1 MKKSIYFDVLIVYNE
16 KLSESASDNSINN
29 QTPFS
34 KEFGNESYNVV
45 YGCFLEVCKKFK
57 LKVALTSSVDIVGP
71 GLCRSFWSFEN
82 KKWIK
87 SVLECSSN
95 LIFDKFAPTN
105 PGIKSRRNLL
115 FSSNKVKPF
124 NDSFLF
130 ELFFDKQKT
139 YEKLAEYSIPT
150 VSLEGNTLVSINK
163 VCKELAILSKKH
175 TGSKDFST
183 DIVMKD
189 KFGAGGENV
198 YKFSVNESE
207 NILKTVIK
215 NADVSFII
223 QPFVKFD
230 QGFSYHNAPAT
241 TDIRFVYLGGKIV
254 QSYIRI
260 AKTGDFRCNEHLGGS
275 LTYLPLTEIPEKLV
289 TKANLIAKVLKQK
302 SSLYA
307 LDFVISN
314 NGNVYLLEGNT
325 MPGLDWNMALK
336 DNEIKAKKLI
346 ELVVK
351 EMVVRTKVKIVHHL
365 AKSIE
370 KIKITKSSIP
380 IAKSLSLSYSVL

>member
-16 KLSESASDNSINN
+16 KFSKSAFNHSTSN
-29 QTPFS
+29 QTPFT
-34 KEFGNESYNVV
+34 KDLGNESYNIV

-57 LKVALTSSVDIVGP
+57 LKVALTSSADIIGP

-82 KKWIK
+82 KKWIRNNF
-87 SVLECSSN
+87 ECTSN

-105 PGIKSRRNLL
+105 SGIKSRRNLL
-115 FSSNKVKPF
+115 FSSNKVKAF
-124 NDSFLF
+124 NDPLLF

-139 YEKLAEYSIPT
+139 YEKLAIYSIPT
-150 VSLEGNTLVSINK
+150 VSLKENTLKGINK
-163 VCKELAILSKKH
+163 VCKELAVLTKNH
-175 TGSKDFST
+175 VGTKDFGSE
-183 DIVMKD
+183 IVMKD
-189 KFGAGGENV
+189 QFGAGGENV
-198 YKFSVNESE
+198 YKFSTNDSA
-207 NILKTVIK
+207 NILKTVLK
-215 NADVSFII
+215 NKNVSFII

-275 LTYLPLTEIPEKLV
+275 LTYLPLVEIPEKIV
-289 TKANLIAKVLKQK
+289 AKANLIAKVLKQK

-314 NGNVYLLEGNT
+314 NGNIYLLEGNT
-325 MPGLDWNMALK
+325 MPGLDWNMTLK

-346 ELVVK
+346 ELIVK
-351 EMVVRTKVKIVHHL
+351 EMVARTAIKIIHHL
-365 AKSIE
+365 TKSVE
-370 KIKITKSSIP
+370 KIKITKNSIP
-380 IAKSLSLSYSVL
+380 VTKSLSLSYSVL

>member
-1 MKKSIYFDVLIVYNE
+1 MKKSINFDVLIVYNE
-16 KLSESASDNSINN
+16 KFSKSASDRSTSN
-29 QTPFS
+29 QTPFT
-34 KEFGNESYNVV
+34 KNLGNESYNIV

-57 LKVALTSSVDIVGP
+57 LKVALTSSVDIIGP
-71 GLCRSFWSFEN
+71 GLCKSFWSFEN

-87 SVLECSSN
+87 NNLECSSN

-105 PGIKSRRNLL
+105 PGIKSRRDLL
-115 FSSNKVKPF
+115 FSSNRVKPF
-124 NDSFLF
+124 NDSYLF

-139 YEKLAEYSIPT
+139 YEKFAIYSIPT
-150 VSLEGNTLVSINK
+150 ISLRKNTLMSINK
-163 VCKELAILSKKH
+163 VCEELAILSKNH
-175 TGSKDFST
+175 AGTKDFST

-189 KFGAGGENV
+189 QFGAGGENV
-198 YKFSVNESE
+198 YKFSANDSA
-207 NILKTVIK
+207 NILKTILK
-215 NADVSFII
+215 NKGVSFII

-230 QGFSYHNAPAT
+230 KGFSYHNAPAT

-275 LTYLPLTEIPEKLV
+275 LTYLPLTEIPKKLV
-289 TKANLIAKVLKQK
+289 IKANLIAKVLKQK

-307 LDFVISN
+307 LDFIISN

-325 MPGLDWNMALK
+325 MPGLDWNMALR

-346 ELVVK
+346 ELIVK
-351 EMVVRTKVKIVHHL
+351 EMVARTAIKIVHHL
-365 AKSIE
+365 ARSVE
-370 KIKITKSSIP
+370 KIKIVKSS
-380 IAKSLSLSYSVL
+380 ALVTKSLSSSYSVL

>member
-16 KLSESASDNSINN
+16 KFSKSSSDNSINN

-34 KEFGNESYNVV
+34 KDFDNESYNIV
-45 YGCFLEVCKKFK
+45 YGYFLEVCKKFK
-57 LKVALTSSVDIVGP
+57 LKVALTSSIDIIGP
-71 GLCRSFWSFEN
+71 GLFRSFWSFKN
-82 KKWIK
+82 KKWTK
-87 SVLECSSN
+87 NNAECSSN

-105 PGIKSRRNLL
+105 KGIRSRRELL
-115 FSSNKVKPF
+115 FSSNRVKPF
-124 NDSFLF
+124 NNSFLF
-130 ELFFDKQKT
+130 EIFFDKQKT
-139 YEKLAEYSIPT
+139 YEELSLYSIPT
-150 VSLEGNTLVSINK
+150 VSLERNTLTSINK
-163 VCKELAILSKKH
+163 VCKKLAVM
-175 TGSKDFST
+175 TGNHSGAKDFST

-189 KFGAGGENV
+189 QFGAGGENV
-198 YKFSVNESE
+198 YKFPINNSK
-207 NILKTVIK
+207 NILETVLK
-215 NADVSFII
+215 NSGVSFII

-230 QGFSYHNAPAT
+230 QGFSYQNEPAT
-241 TDIRFVYLGGKIV
+241 TDIRFIYLGEKIV

-275 LTYLPLTEIPEKLV
+275 LTYLPLSDIPIKLIK
-289 TKANLIAKVLKQK
+289 KANLIAKVLKQK

-346 ELVVK
+346 ELIVK
-351 EMVVRTKVKIVHHL
+351 EMVLRTKVAI
-365 AKSIE
+365 
-370 KIKITKSSIP
+370 
-380 IAKSLSLSYSVL
+380 KSLSSSYSVL

>member
-16 KLSESASDNSINN
+16 KFSKSASDHSINN
-29 QTPFS
+29 KTPFT
-34 KEFGNESYNVV
+34 KKLGNESYNVV
-45 YGCFLEVCKKFK
+45 YGCFLEVCKKFE
-57 LKVALTSSVDIVGP
+57 LKAALTSSADISGP
-71 GLCRSFWSFEN
+71 GTCRSFWSFEN

-87 SVLECSSN
+87 NNLECSSN

-105 PGIKSRRNLL
+105 LGIKLRRKLL
-115 FSSNKVKPF
+115 FSSRKVKPF
-124 NDSFLF
+124 NDPFLF

-139 YEKLAEYSIPT
+139 YEKLSSYSIPT
-150 VSLEGNTLVSINK
+150 VSLEENTLTSINE
-163 VCKELAILSKKH
+163 VCQELAILSKKH
-175 TGSKDFST
+175 PGANDFST

-189 KFGAGGENV
+189 QFGAGGENV
-198 YKFSVNESE
+198 YKFPINNSK
-207 NILKTVIK
+207 NILATVLK
-215 NADVSFII
+215 NTGISFII

-230 QGFSYHNAPAT
+230 QGFSYQNAPAT

-275 LTYLPLTEIPEKLV
+275 LTYLPLTEIPKKII

-351 EMVVRTKVKIVHHL
+351 EMVLRTKAKVAQHL
-365 AKSIE
+365 S
-370 KIKITKSSIP
+370 
-380 IAKSLSLSYSVL
+380 KSLSSSYSVL